1 MLLIERLANPQGPN
15 QSHFFCEVL
24 FDPLEFLEAPS
35 TVFCRDMVTV
45 CPAADTSASASPLS
59 LPGSSL
65 KPYLVHGQISSDEH
79 RAQIF
84 ICWMIVTQR
93 GASVGR
99 LPVLKTTVRGSPSP
113 DQPGVK
119 TSTSL
124 YIHPL
129 FLQRSHP
136 EHLEAVCDTGQA
148 CVSLES

>member
-1 MLLIERLANPQGPN
+1 MLLIERLANPQGPD
-15 QSHFFCEVL
+15 QSYFFCEVL

-35 TVFCRDMVTV
+35 TVSCQDMVTV
-45 CPAADTSASASPLS
+45 CPAADTSAFASPLS
-59 LPGSSL
+59 PLGSSL

-84 ICWMIVTQR
+84 IRWIVTQR

-99 LPVLKTTVRGSPSP
+99 LPVLKTTARGSPSP

-129 FLQRSHP
+129 FLQWPHP